1 MMANKLLKSGV
12 INVLFPIARKLKK
25 GQSRVIQKTISMI
38 IDTGENING
47 YQYLHGTNSRVGG
60 FQMYGKISKLLNGTV
75 IYDMTYVWNDII
87 DPNYTYDSDRIKAKI
102 AKIIANPKNYV
113 IKIIWNDISVIYP
126 NTGKGTG
133 WLGKR

>member
-1 MMANKLLKSGV
+1 M
-12 INVLFPIARKLKK
+12 
-25 GQSRVIQKTISMI
+25 
-38 IDTGENING
+38 
-47 YQYLHGTNSRVGG
+47 
-60 FQMYGKISKLLNGTV
+60 KISKLLNGTV